1 MTTTDELPDRLA
13 SVREAAGR
21 MEEALRDE
29 GFEEHGS
36 HAIFV
41 QWQRQTVEGL
51 GAILLHAE
59 KAMGERV
66 EKACGLMDES
76 SRKFRDDEF
85 RRAEILLNA
94 GRETLNMARQAA
106 ETAASASERAE
117 KAFDSSVAKIARELS
132 RKLLDESQQWLV
144 LKQTQRNRRDAR
156 RFAVMVA
163 LAAFTLFGGGYAA
176 AEWRNATDRTADEAV
191 LSAVER
197 CWLRPIMLQDVKGQ
211 PIAMCRLQDIDPKG
225 G

>member
-1 MTTTDELPDRLA
+1 MSFRIA
-13 SVREAAGR
+13 SRVFARRSGR

-66 EKACGLMDES
+66 EKACALMDES
-76 SRKFRDDEF
+76 SQKFRDDEF

-94 GRETLNMARQAA
+94 GREMLNMARQAA
-106 ETAASASERAE
+106 ETAASASERA
-117 KAFDSSVAKIARELS
+117 
-132 RKLLDESQQWLV
+132 
-144 LKQTQRNRRDAR
+144 
-156 RFAVMVA
+156 
-163 LAAFTLFGGGYAA
+163 
-176 AEWRNATDRTADEAV
+176 
-191 LSAVER
+191 
-197 CWLRPIMLQDVKGQ
+197 
-211 PIAMCRLQDIDPKG
+211 
-225 G
+225 